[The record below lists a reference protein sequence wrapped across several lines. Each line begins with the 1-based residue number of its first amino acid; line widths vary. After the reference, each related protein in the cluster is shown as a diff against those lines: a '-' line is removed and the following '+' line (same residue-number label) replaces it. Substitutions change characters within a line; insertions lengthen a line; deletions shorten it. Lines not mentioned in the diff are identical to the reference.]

1 MQDQQP
7 SYYSILTANV
17 RYDKNLSDSE
27 KILYSEITAL
37 SVKAGYCFATNSHL
51 AKLYDISKVT
61 VSRRINHLKELG
73 YLKVVVIRDENQQI
87 KRREIYP
94 ITDPIIKTDNTPI
107 IKTAGESIN
116 KIDDTPIIRTDKDSI
131 TSINITS
138 INKEVEEDAPQNNES
153 ESPVSEKKSFEL
165 WQNNWGFPNAIAQQ
179 DLHEWINDF
188 GDELVT
194 HAIEY
199 ALRSNVTARGADR
212 YLWKVF
218 DDYKKYK
225 VTTVE
230 QALKK
235 EEEHQQQSSREYAA
249 EKTRK
254 TNYRQPVQKE
264 KLPDWAENGYVA
276 EKKESEMSDEGR
288 EELKKRLATFKRK
301 EI

>member
-1 MQDQQP
+1 MQEQQP

-37 SVKAGYCFATNSHL
+37 SVKAGYCFATNSYL

-61 VSRRINHLKELG
+61 VSRRINRLKELG
-73 YLKVVVIRDENQQI
+73 YLKVVVVRDENQQI

-94 ITDPIIKTDNTPI
+94 ITDPIIKTV
-107 IKTAGESIN
+107 GESIN
-116 KIDDTPIIRTDKDSI
+116 EIDDTPIIKTDKDSI
-131 TSINITS
+131 TSINNTS
-138 INKEVEEDAPQNNES
+138 INKEVEDAPQNDES

-179 DLHEWINDF
+179 DLHEWINGF

-199 ALRSNVTARGADR
+199 ALRSNVTSRGADR
-212 YLWKVF
+212 YLWRVF

-225 VTTVE
+225 ITTVE

-235 EEEHQQQSSREYAA
+235 EEEHQQQKSREYAA
-249 EKTRK
+249 EKTKR
-254 TNYRQPVQKE
+254 TNYRKPVQKE
-264 KLPDWAENGYVA
+264 KLPDWCQEGYVP
-276 EKKESEMSDEGR
+276 ETPKSTMSDEER
-288 EELKKRLATFKRK
+288 DELKKKLARFRKK

>member
-1 MQDQQP
+1 MQEQQP

-37 SVKAGYCFATNSHL
+37 SVKAGYCFATNSYL
-51 AKLYDISKVT
+51 AKLYGISKVT

-73 YLKVVVIRDENQQI
+73 YLKVVVIRDESQQI
-87 KRREIYP
+87 KRREVYP
-94 ITDPIIKTDNTPI
+94 ITDPIIKTDDTPI
-107 IKTAGESIN
+107 INSAWESIN
-116 KIDDTPIIRTDKDSI
+116 TIDDTPIIKTDKDSI
-131 TSINITS
+131 TSINNTR
-138 INKEVEEDAPQNNES
+138 INKEVEEDASQKDKS
-153 ESPVSEKKSFEL
+153 ESPALEKKSFEL

-179 DLHEWINDF
+179 DLHEWINNF

-199 ALRSNVTARGADR
+199 ALRSNVTSRGADR

-218 DDYKKYK
+218 DDYKRYK
-225 VTTVE
+225 ITTVE

-235 EEEHQQQSSREYAA
+235 EEEHQQQKSREYAA
-249 EKTRK
+249 EKTKR
-254 TNYRQPVQKE
+254 TNYRQPIQKE
-264 KLPDWAENGYVA
+264 KLPDWSQEGYVPEA
-276 EKKESEMSDEGR
+276 PKSTMSDEER
-288 EELKKRLATFKRK
+288 DELKKKLARFRKK

>member
-1 MQDQQP
+1 MQEQQP

-37 SVKAGYCFATNSHL
+37 SVKAGYCFATNSYL

-61 VSRRINHLKELG
+61 VSRRINRLKELG
-73 YLKVVVIRDENQQI
+73 YLKVVVVRDENQQI

-107 IKTAGESIN
+107 IKPVGESIN
-116 KIDDTPIIRTDKDSI
+116 EIDDTPIIKTDKDSI
-131 TSINITS
+131 TSINNTS
-138 INKEVEEDAPQNNES
+138 INKEVEDAPQNDES

-179 DLHEWINDF
+179 DLHEWINGF
-188 GDELVT
+188 GDELVI

-199 ALRSNVTARGADR
+199 ALRSNVTSRGADR
-212 YLWKVF
+212 YLWRVF

-225 VTTVE
+225 ITTVE

-235 EEEHQQQSSREYAA
+235 EEEHQQQKSREYAA
-249 EKTRK
+249 EKTKR
-254 TNYRQPVQKE
+254 TNYRQPIQKE
-264 KLPDWAENGYVA
+264 KLPDWSQEGYVL
-276 EKKESEMSDEGR
+276 EVPKSTMSDEER
-288 EELKKRLATFKRK
+288 DELKKKLARFRK
-301 EI
+301 KEF